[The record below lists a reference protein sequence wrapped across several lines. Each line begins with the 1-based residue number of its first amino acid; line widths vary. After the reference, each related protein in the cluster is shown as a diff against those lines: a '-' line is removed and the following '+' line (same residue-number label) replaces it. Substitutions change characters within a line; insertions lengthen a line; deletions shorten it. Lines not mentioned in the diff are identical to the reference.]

1 MSASRV
7 HDHMIGVKI
16 YSAETDLLGLSG
28 QWQSLG
34 FNTVFLGENL
44 ISSPSFPGFVES
56 RSMTTFLI
64 VPIFHNSEFL
74 ERKPEFAAITGLG
87 KQAREDWL
95 AFVCPSGVD
104 YRHSRIEY
112 IRGLIER
119 FKPDGISLD
128 FIRHYIYWEKVYP
141 LSKVSPLSSS
151 CFDSTC
157 IHQFQKTHAIKIPD
171 SLDNLTAQANWIVAN
186 CLQEWTE
193 WKCQMITALVRDICS
208 VARSFK
214 PDILINVHVVPWRS
228 SDYGG
233 AIKSVVGQDFVQISK
248 YVDYLSPMCY
258 SHMVHRTPRWIHS
271 VVADIQRGSSCQVI
285 PSIQVKEHY
294 RTEPFT
300 TLEFERCLA
309 QTISPPSQGVVFWSW
324 EALQDDQPR
333 QEVIKRMIIH

>member
-1 MSASRV
+1 MAASRV
-7 HDHMIGVKI
+7 QDLMIGVKI
-16 YSAETDLLGLSG
+16 YSAEKDLVDLSG

-44 ISSPSFPGFVES
+44 ISSASFQGYIDS

-64 VPIFHNSEFL
+64 VPIFHNPEFL
-74 ERKPEFAAITGLG
+74 ELNPGYAAITGLG
-87 KQAREDWL
+87 TKAQEDWL
-95 AFVCPSGVD
+95 AFVCPSTPD
-104 YRHSRIEY
+104 YRRSRVEY
-112 IRGLIER
+112 IRDLIER

-141 LSKVSPLSSS
+141 QSKVSPLTSS

-157 IHQFQKTHAIKIPD
+157 IHEFEQRIGIKIPD
-171 SLDNLTAQANWIVAN
+171 SLDNLAAQAHWIVSN

-193 WKCQMITALVRDICS
+193 WKCQTITGLVRDICT
-208 VARSFK
+208 VARQLK
-214 PDILINVHVVPWRS
+214 PDILVNVHAVPWRS
-228 SDYGG
+228 ADFDG

-258 SHMVHRTPRWIHS
+258 SHMAHRPPEWIHS
-271 VVADIQRGSSCQVI
+271 VVADIHRGSGCQVV

-300 TLEFERCLA
+300 TLEFERCLSQA
-309 QTISPPSQGVVFWSW
+309 LSPPSQGVVFWSW
-324 EALQDDQPR
+324 EALKDDLPG
-333 QEVIKRMIIH
+333 QELIARTLL